1 MDSFIMAPTE
11 DSPSVNFDTVANHFV
26 ISGASR
32 PENSRTF
39 YSPIIDWIT
48 NYETELQARKQRGDD
63 TPLVFVYR
71 FDYFN
76 SSSAKFILDILL
88 ILKRFSD
95 KGYAIRVEW
104 ICDGRDEDMMDM
116 GKEFSEMAELKFD
129 YIQY

>member
-1 MDSFIMAPTE
+1 MESFIIQPTE
-11 DSPSVNFDTVANHFV
+11 DSPSVNLDTTTNYFV

-39 YSPIIDWIT
+39 YAPIINWIT
-48 NYETELQARKQRGDD
+48 SYESVLAKRKQQGDQ
-63 TPLVFVYR
+63 TPLVFEYR

-88 ILKRFSD
+88 ILKKFSES
-95 KGYAIRVEW
+95 GYPVKVIW
-104 ICDGRDEDMMDM
+104 KCDQRDEDMLDM
-116 GKEFSEMAELKFD
+116 GMEFSEMADLKIE

>member
-1 MDSFIMAPTE
+1 MDSFIIAPTE
-11 DSPSVNFDTVANHFV
+11 DSPSVNLDTKANHFV

-39 YSPIIDWIT
+39 YTPIINWIAE
-48 NYETELQARKQRGDD
+48 YETVLAQRKQSGDD

-88 ILKRFSD
+88 ILKRFAD
-95 KGYAIRVEW
+95 KGYSVKVEW
-104 ICDGRDEDMMDM
+104 ICDKRDEDMLDM
-116 GKEFSEMAELKFD
+116 GHEFSEMAELEFD

>member
-1 MDSFIMAPTE
+1 MDSFIIAPTE

-39 YSPIIDWIT
+39 YAPIINWIT
-48 NYETELQARKQRGDD
+48 DYEKELAARKENGDE

-88 ILKRFSD
+88 ISTSFSD
-95 KGYAIRVEW
+95 QGYAIRVQW

>member
-1 MDSFIMAPTE
+1 MDSFIIAPTE
-11 DSPSVNFDTVANHFV
+11 DSPSVNFDTTANHFV

-39 YSPIIDWIT
+39 YTPIINWIAD
-48 NYETELQARKQRGDD
+48 YEAVLAAQKKEGNT
-63 TPLVFVYR
+63 TPLVFVYK

-88 ILKRFSD
+88 ILKRFVD
-95 KGYAIRVEW
+95 KGYDVKVEW
-104 ICDGRDEDMMDM
+104 ICDKRDEDMLDM
-116 GKEFSEMAELKFD
+116 GQEFSEMAELKFD